1 MSVFGLLSGV
11 AGFVKVRYLI
21 DKAIIDNMIF
31 RCHYRIT
38 SAMLFVCCMVVT
50 ANNLIGDPISC
61 IHDGGV
67 PGHVINTYC
76 WITYTFTLPGEHG
89 KKVGTEVAQ
98 SGLGND
104 NQEKIYHSYYQW
116 VPFTLFMQVGFIE
129 IERFFVCVFVQC
141 EILMRTFF
149 ICFLCSLY
157 RAVYSMCHIG
167 SGRTGKM
174 AK

>member
-11 AGFVKVRYLI
+11 AGFVKVRYLL

-38 SAMLFVCCMVVT
+38 SALLFVCCIVVT

-116 VPFTLFMQVGFIE
+116 VPFTLFMQVG
-129 IERFFVCVFVQC
+129 
-141 EILMRTFF
+141 LTFKSSSNIIKNLF
-149 ICFLCSLY
+149 KSEKCD
-157 RAVYSMCHIG
+157 
-167 SGRTGKM
+167 
-174 AK
+174 